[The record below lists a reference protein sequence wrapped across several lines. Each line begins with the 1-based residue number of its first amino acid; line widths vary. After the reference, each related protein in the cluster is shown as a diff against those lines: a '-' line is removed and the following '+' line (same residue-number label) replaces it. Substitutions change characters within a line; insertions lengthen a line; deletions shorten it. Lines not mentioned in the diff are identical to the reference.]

1 MWNNFF
7 ATANLLGKDQAA
19 YVPDFLKSPEKY
31 CSWETVEDA
40 LHRSDM
46 YWELIMPDGS
56 KRDIEV
62 YKPAWARTPDQDK
75 KLIHDH
81 IVSGKSFVILSY
93 SRANARVKSLCAE
106 IERHFDVN
114 SDIHVYGARD
124 SANSFK
130 CHYDHFANFIIQ
142 CEGETDW
149 VVYKNRATS
158 LWEARNDK
166 PVDESKYEVDW
177 KGVLKPGDMLYIPDR
192 AWHKATPTSRRLSMS
207 IPCMPTVIPSNFYDR
222 THYTIT

>member
-1 MWNNFF
+1 MWNSFF
-7 ATANLLGKDQAA
+7 AASNLLGKDQAA

-75 KLIHDH
+75 KHIHNH
-81 IVSGKSFVILSY
+81 IMSGLSFVILSY
-93 SRANARVKSLCAE
+93 SRANARVRSLCAE

-114 SDIHVYGARD
+114 TDIHVYGARD
-124 SANSFK
+124 SANSFV
-130 CHYDHFANFIIQ
+130 CWPTYVSIIWLLV
-142 CEGETDW
+142 GNLAD
-149 VVYKNRATS
+149 KNRNPLAFAVIWAS
-158 LWEARNDK
+158 QLLNIH
-166 PVDESKYEVDW
+166 PESSK
-177 KGVLKPGDMLYIPDR
+177 
-192 AWHKATPTSRRLSMS
+192 KAFQS
-207 IPCMPTVIPSNFYDR
+207 
-222 THYTIT
+222 